1 MVILKIYNDMNLKEN
16 IRRIL
21 KEETE
26 GIDTFLDE
34 ISNAHELSD
43 ELKNFIKEFINESN
57 CKRINFTKFKINAM
71 GLALH
76 SGVLMNSIILKQS
89 LPFLLFVVFHEVAHQ
104 YQFKKYGDDFMY
116 NCYLG
121 DVSEEE
127 AAKYMKKTE
136 EVADEFATRKIR
148 ELQKR
153 GLIGPFTPPQV
164 YKNMPM
170 GNIIMMVNNFRT
182 DIKRKNIDS
191 PTKIGEYFYNMVKSE
206 L

>member
-1 MVILKIYNDMNLKEN
+1 MV
-16 IRRIL
+16 
-21 KEETE
+21 
-26 GIDTFLDE
+26 
-34 ISNAHELSD
+34 
-43 ELKNFIKEFINESN
+43 
-57 CKRINFTKFKINAM
+57 
-71 GLALH
+71 LALH

>member
-1 MVILKIYNDMNLKEN
+1 VNLQEN

-26 GIDTFLDE
+26 GVDTFLDE
-34 ISNAHELSD
+34 ISNVHELSD
-43 ELKNFIKEFINESN
+43 ELKNFIIEFINESN
-57 CKRINFTKFKINAM
+57 CKRINFSNFKM
-71 GLALH
+71 GVLGLALH
-76 SGVLMNSIILKQS
+76 SGVLMNSVTLKQS

-104 YQFKKYGDDFMY
+104 YQFKKYGEDVMY
-116 NCYLG
+116 DCYLG
-121 DVSEEE
+121 DVSEEQ
-127 AAKYMKKTE
+127 AAKFMKKTE

-170 GNIIMMVNNFRT
+170 EKITTMVNNFRT
-182 DIKRKNIDS
+182 DMRRKNIDS
-191 PTKIGEYFYNMVKSE
+191 PTKISEYFYNMVKSE